1 LTLRLLAEAG
11 APAFHPCRRS
21 AGPVNHESRR
31 IPGVSMRPFLEF
43 LLRILELI
51 GHLLDLYIIVIIIV
65 AILSWLIA
73 FNVINIY
80 NDIVRS
86 IWNALNALTEPFL
99 QRIRRFMP
107 NLGGVD
113 ISPIVLIILVQV
125 AKYVVILI
133 EDIIT
138 RYVYPNTF

>member
-1 LTLRLLAEAG
+1 
-11 APAFHPCRRS
+11 
-21 AGPVNHESRR
+21 
-31 IPGVSMRPFLEF
+31 MRPFLEF

-99 QRIRRFMP
+99 RRIRRFMP

-138 RYVYPNTF
+138 RYIYPNTF